1 MTTLA
6 LTQTHNLQSITWAG
20 AGALGALLRTLVLL
34 VIGAGAM
41 ALLFA
46 GVIAAVAVIA
56 ACWLA
61 IVQGV
66 GCLAL
71 ITLFGWATYPRSKA
85 VNHAH

>member
-6 LTQTHNLQSITWAG
+6 LTQNHNTQSITWAG
-20 AGALGALLRTLVLL
+20 AGALWAILRTLLL
-34 VIGAGAM
+34 LTIGACAM

-46 GVIAAVAVIA
+46 GVVAAVAVIA

-61 IVQGV
+61 IIKVA

-71 ITLFGWATYPRSKA
+71 IALFGWATYPQRA
-85 VNHAH
+85 VQP